1 MSEDVYRLK
10 KMMDLK
16 VETVGCCILFIKIYS
31 AAAARN
37 TNCCL
42 FLGETVGARGAKS
55 LLRDNSTS
63 RNLKVQSVIF
73 KILNITCTGDRLY

>member
-37 TNCCL
+37 TNCYL

-73 KILNITCTGDRLY
+73 KTCTGDRLY